1 MNRIASP
8 SLSAPHSRDDLP
20 PALRRTAVAAILT
33 LHGVAAWGLLQ
44 VDAVREAVG
53 DAVPLFVDL
62 IAPPAPEQPT
72 PPEPPAPPPPR
83 PLPKTPPPPA
93 PLIAAAPTL
102 APAPPAFVA
111 PEPPREIAAPEPVVV
126 AAEPAPPAPPPPPP
140 ARELPASAIQYLE
153 PPAPVYPRASRRLG
167 ESGLVVVRVFV
178 DADGM
183 PRQVQIAQSSGFVR
197 LDEAA
202 LEGVRR
208 ARFKPPT
215 ENGRPTAG
223 WARIPIPF
231 ELEK

>member
-1 MNRIASP
+1 MNRIASSP
-8 SLSAPHSRDDLP
+8 LAPSRDDLP
-20 PALRRTAVAAILT
+20 PALRRTAVAAILA
-33 LHGVAAWGLLQ
+33 LHGIAAWGLLQ
-44 VDAVREAVG
+44 VDAVREAMG

-62 IAPPAPEQPT
+62 IAPPAPEQPR

-93 PLIAAAPTL
+93 ALIAAAPTP
-102 APAPPAFVA
+102 APAPPVFVA
-111 PEPPREIAAPEPVVV
+111 PEPPRDLAPPEPVVA
-126 AAEPAPPAPPPPPP
+126 AAETAPPAPPPPPP

-178 DADGM
+178 DADGI
-183 PRQVQIAQSSGFVR
+183 PRQLQIAQSSGFVR